1 MGKGKDPR
9 RPLVPAAAGAAH
21 CRGAAVAWWGCVTA
35 GPGWPAGRRRPSGR
49 ARWPAGA
56 APCSGAG
63 LGAPRPVP
71 VPDPGLPAPGLLC
84 PGGGGLGGR
93 VCLPGPGQSKSP
105 AGEVIG
111 LFTHRDYNHIS
122 LALDADLDTL
132 VSYNGGEGIAFPGLN
147 RETVPGLARR
157 AGASLLVYRLP
168 ATRHQKQIILRRL
181 GKINQEGSAYNLL
194 GLLFPWPGSPTR
206 CSAPSSST
214 GCCGWRGSTTSAKT
228 PSRCAPWTLWTWM
241 PRGP

>member
-1 MGKGKDPR
+1 MGKARTPGPPWYL
-9 RPLVPAAAGAAH
+9 RPLALLIAG
-21 CRGAAVAWWGCVTA
+21 VLLCVV
-35 GPGWPAGRRRPSGR
+35 GVCYGR
-49 ARWPAGA
+49 ARLAGRAGGGPAAGQVA
-56 APCSGAG
+56 RRGCPCAGAG

-71 VPDPGLPAPGLLC
+71 VPDPASLPRAYFARAEAA
-84 PGGGGLGGR
+84 LGDGYIYL
-93 VCLPGPGQSKSP
+93 VLAQSKSP

-122 LALDADLDTL
+122 LALSRTWTPWSATT
-132 VSYNGGEGIAFPGLN
+132 GGEGIAFPGLN

-157 AGASLLVYRLP
+157 RGPPCWSTACPPPGTRSRSSSAAWGRSTRRAAPTTCWAS
-168 ATRHQKQIILRRL
+168 
-181 GKINQEGSAYNLL
+181 SS
-194 GLLFPWPGSPTR
+194 PWPGSPTR

-228 PSRCAPWTLWTWM
+228 PSRCAPWTLWTWT